1 MASAHP
7 RKIRSFVRRPGRTTA
22 GQRRALSALLPI
34 YGLALEDAPLRLE
47 EVFGRSAPT
56 ILEIGFGDGE
66 ALLTS
71 AANNPTID
79 HVGIEVHEPGV
90 GHLLMLVQRAGLS
103 NVRVV
108 MRDAVD
114 VLDQQLPSASF
125 DTVRIFFP
133 DPWPK
138 KRHHKRRLIQ
148 SSFVAALA
156 RVTKPSGLLHIAT
169 DWSHYAEHIR
179 NVLEPSTK
187 FVQLAPAD
195 AARDPTSARAPTKF
209 ELRGRRLGHVVA
221 DLYFRRVD

>member
-7 RKIRSFVRRPGRTTA
+7 RKIRSFVRRPGRTTI
-22 GQRRALSALLPI
+22 GQRRALASLLPI
-34 YGLALEDAPLRLE
+34 YGLADDDVPLRLE
-47 EVFGRSAPT
+47 EVFGRFAPT

-103 NVRVV
+103 NVRVI
-108 MRDAVD
+108 MRDAVE
-114 VLDQQLPSASF
+114 VLEHRLPSASF

-148 SSFVAALA
+148 TSFVAALA
-156 RVTKPSGLLHIAT
+156 RITKPGGLLHIAT
-169 DWSHYAEHIR
+169 DWPHYAEHIR
-179 NVLEPSTK
+179 EVLERTTEFMPLT
-187 FVQLAPAD
+187 PAD
-195 AARDPTSARAPTKF
+195 AGRYPTSARAPTKF
-209 ELRGRRLGHVVA
+209 ELRGRRLGHAVA
-221 DLYFRRVD
+221 DLFFRRAD